1 VTHTYYSQ
9 ETHGPYETFNLD
21 DFDLED
27 GGRIRNLTLAYA
39 TFGKLSPRKDNAIL
53 FPTWYSGTSKILEQ
67 AYIGKG
73 RALDPSR
80 YFIILVNQIGNG
92 LSSSP
97 QNTPSPFNLFP
108 AFDGGYFRGRI
119 VHSQVHEPRC
129 APLSGSPSG

>member
-1 VTHTYYSQ
+1 MTHTYYSQ
-9 ETHGPYETFNLD
+9 ETHGPYETFNLS

-73 RALDPSR
+73 RWFDEALREFALSYADQSVQDHR
-80 YFIILVNQIGNG
+80 QLAGAIAAGAVEATNG
-92 LSSSP
+92 
-97 QNTPSPFNLFP
+97 
-108 AFDGGYFRGRI
+108 
-119 VHSQVHEPRC
+119 E
-129 APLSGSPSG
+129 

>member
-1 VTHTYYSQ
+1 MFATATV
-9 ETHGPYETFNLD
+9 EAPCPAVAAAFNLG

-27 GGRIRNLTLAYA
+27 GSRIRNLTLAYA

-53 FPTWYSGTSKILEQ
+53 FPTWYSGTNKKLEQ
-67 AYIGKG
+67 AYIGKD

-97 QNTPSPFNLFP
+97 QNS
-108 AFDGGYFRGRI
+108 AI
-119 VHSQVHEPRC
+119 AVQRC
-129 APLSGSPSG
+129 CLSASTDRR